1 MKSRFKILVM
11 FVLALCTLLTACKK
25 DDIPIPEKDVNDKY
39 ADYDYSKRAFFGRSY
54 LYPQIYQNKCYHM
67 TGRGLL
73 VVSDLDD
80 ISSAVNLL
88 DVDDNDKAL
97 EGDENIKVLDYVCL
111 CPLEEEHGHLTTPT
125 KEIFECPVYML
136 SGARNAR
143 FVLDAH
149 ESAGSY
155 PVIYFSDYEQDFKMT
170 GYDENGEE
178 IYEYVGTK
186 NPALFRYTM
195 SDNKREKI
203 ITDID
208 GDILQFVIYGDKIY
222 LVILDSSSN
231 YSLLVYDKQ
240 SKKSDTFTMEEKGA
254 PGIISAD
261 DDGIYFC
268 NKNTGT
274 VYHTDSA
281 LSSLN
286 SIYTVDEM
294 MTVPGLDDGRSGIM
308 IDNGYL
314 YYRSDYEKLTVQ
326 QHING
331 VPDDEVEDPQYIYP
345 LKYNI
350 RRLPLDAPNGQGEL
364 VASDVFENSEYM
376 IQNNS
381 LYFSPANVGQTLDD
395 YYYNF
400 NSGRFCRVDL
410 TTLEQ
415 TDVLNDFGLLFDP
428 MGNYNICNDKYA
440 ICEAKPVSDKVPGLD
455 YYNGLYYSTVFIY
468 DFETNAMY
476 ALSTT

>member
-1 MKSRFKILVM
+1 MKSRLKMLILV
-11 FVLALCTLLTACKK
+11 VIALCTLLTACKK
-25 DDIPIPEKDVNDKY
+25 DDITIPKKEVSDKY

-54 LYPQIYQNKCYHM
+54 LYPQIYQNKCYRM

-73 VVSDLDD
+73 VVSDLND
-80 ISSAVNLL
+80 ISDAVNLL
-88 DVDDNDKAL
+88 DVDDNDKDL
-97 EGDENIKVLDYVCL
+97 EGDENIELLDYVCL
-111 CPLEEEHGHLTTPT
+111 CPLEEEHGHLTAPT
-125 KEIFECPVYML
+125 KYIFECPVKMI
-136 SGARNAR
+136 SGAGKAR
-143 FVLDAH
+143 FTVDAH

-155 PVIYFSDYEQDFKMT
+155 PVIYFSDYDQEYKMT
-170 GYDENGEE
+170 GYDDNGEE
-178 IYEYVGTK
+178 IYEFVGYR
-186 NPALFRYTM
+186 NPALYRYTM
-195 SDNKREKI
+195 SDNKREKV
-203 ITDID
+203 ITGID
-208 GDILQFVIYGDKIY
+208 GDISQFVIYGDKIY

-240 SKKSDTFTMEEKGA
+240 SKKSDTLTIEEKGTLN
-254 PGIISAD
+254 IISAD

-274 VYHTDSA
+274 VYHADSS
-281 LSSLN
+281 LSSLD
-286 SIYTVDEM
+286 SIYTVDDM

-314 YYRSDYEKLTVQ
+314 YYRSDFEKLTVQ
-326 QHING
+326 LHITG
-331 VPDDEVEDPQYIYP
+331 VPDDEVENPQYIYP

-350 RRLPLDAPNGQGEL
+350 RRLPLDNLSGKGEL

-381 LYFSPANVGQTLDD
+381 LYFSPADVGQTIDN

-415 TDVLNDFGLLFDP
+415 TDVLNDSGLLFDP
-428 MGNYNICNDKYA
+428 MGNYNVCNDKYA
-440 ICEAKPVSDKVPGLD
+440 ICEAKPVSDKVPDNYSIFYG
-455 YYNGLYYSTVFIY
+455 STVLIY